1 MIRIGHVGLHSAEL
15 IKWQKS
21 THLTINFHICTV
33 SLQSI
38 TVNSSD
44 RRNEKEDNVG
54 IKLSSSS

>member
-1 MIRIGHVGLHSAEL
+1 MSGLHSAEL

-21 THLTINFHICTV
+21 MRLTINFHVYTL

-44 RRNEKEDNVG
+44 RWNEKEDNVG
-54 IKLSSSS
+54 IKLSSGS